1 VGGEAVIVGL
11 LTDLADRLDELIIG
25 VVAASSGGF
34 IGGWMALRAAKTSL
48 DRAARASREERQAAA
63 IAQRQSA
70 LTALV
75 AELRLN
81 AALLASEQ
89 TDHSPVAP
97 AWRIP
102 FRDAYV
108 VALPY
113 LASLPPEI
121 QQKLQD
127 AAIESSHYTAIAVQH
142 NAQAASGPSAGR
154 ALETA
159 QARSDQLRALAP
171 SVSDRFLAA
180 ANQLSG
186 YLERSSAADPP
197 PAE

>member
-108 VALPY
+108 VA
-113 LASLPPEI
+113 
-121 QQKLQD
+121 
-127 AAIESSHYTAIAVQH
+127 
-142 NAQAASGPSAGR
+142 GR
-154 ALETA
+154 
-159 QARSDQLRALAP
+159 RD
-171 SVSDRFLAA
+171 
-180 ANQLSG
+180 
-186 YLERSSAADPP
+186 
-197 PAE
+197 